1 MPFDTPPPA
10 AAAANTAAAAAV
22 AAAPAPA
29 RDLPP
34 VPLQFAASARDAA
47 ALARLAAQARADL
60 ERLNVPPPAWVLPAE
75 APGGGADLAGAG
87 EGPVLDV
94 LVAGAGMCGQT
105 AAFALWREG
114 VTNLRVIDR
123 AARGDEG
130 PWGTYARMLTLRS
143 PKHVGGPELG
153 VPSLGF
159 RAWYEAQ
166 HGAGAATSIHGA
178 PGWDAL
184 HKIGR
189 LDWRDYLLWVRE
201 TVGLPVDNGVALR
214 RVTHA
219 GGGRLLVAELEDA
232 QGRRETVRARQLVLA
247 LGRDG
252 SGAPRWPDFASLD
265 RGDPLAAPRVFHSA
279 DAIDF
284 AAWRGRR
291 IGVLGAGASAFDN
304 AAAALEAG
312 AARVVLFARRAQLPQ
327 VNKSKAASSHGFL
340 RGFEGL
346 DDARKWRAYTYIF
359 EQQIPPPWETV
370 RRCDAFDAFELR
382 LGTPW
387 LDVAPDAHGVT
398 VTLPGGGTER
408 FDAIILG
415 TGFDVDLLDRPEIAR
430 YTPLVD
436 TWAHHVTV
444 EEARRHPE
452 PARFPYLG
460 AGFELRPRRPPDG
473 RQDAAAAGPAPAD
486 ATHPAMAATPPDPA
500 TAEALSRMR
509 LFNWG
514 ATMSHGA
521 LAGDIPG
528 LAIGATRLAQAIARD
543 LFVEDADRHWERLL
557 AFEESEL
564 AATRW
569 AAPPQP
575 G

>member
-1 MPFDTPPPA
+1 MPDHPSSGG
-10 AAAANTAAAAAV
+10 
-22 AAAPAPA
+22 
-29 RDLPP
+29 LPP
-34 VPLQFAASARDAA
+34 VPDQFIASPRDAA
-47 ALARLAAQARADL
+47 ALESLAAQVRADL
-60 ERLNVPPPAWVLPAE
+60 ERINLPPPAWVLPAE
-75 APGGGADLAGAG
+75 SSTDTS
-87 EGPVLDV
+87 PVLDV

-105 AAFALWREG
+105 AAFALHREG
-114 VTNLRVIDR
+114 VTNIRVIDR

-143 PKHVGGPELG
+143 PKQVGGPELG
-153 VPSLGF
+153 VPSLSF

-166 HGAGAATSIHGA
+166 HGSAG
-178 PGWDAL
+178 WQAL

-189 LDWRDYLLWVRE
+189 IDWRDYLLWVRD
-201 TVGLPVDNGVALR
+201 TVGLAVENGVALR
-214 RVTHA
+214 SVSH
-219 GGGRLLVAELEDA
+219 GDDGRLLVVELEGRD
-232 QGRRETVRARQLVLA
+232 GRRETVRTRQLVLA

-252 SGAPRWPDFASLD
+252 SGAPRWPAFPSLA
-265 RGDPLAAPRVFHSA
+265 RGDPLAAGRVFHSA

-284 AAWRGRR
+284 AALAGRR

-304 AAAALEAG
+304 AACALEAG
-312 AARVVLFARRAQLPQ
+312 AAELMLFARRPQLPQ

-346 DDARKWRAYTYIF
+346 DDARKWRVYTYIF
-359 EQQIPPPWETV
+359 DEQVPPPWETV
-370 RRCDAFDAFELR
+370 RRCDAHAAFTLC

-387 LDVAPDAHGVT
+387 LDVAPDADGVT
-398 VTLPGGGTER
+398 VATPDGGSER
-408 FDAIILG
+408 FDAVIFG
-415 TGFDVDLLDRPEIAR
+415 TGFDVDLLDRPEFAR

-436 TWAHHVTV
+436 TWAHHVLPD
-444 EEARRHPE
+444 EAQRYPE

-460 AGFELRPRRPPDG
+460 AGFELQG
-473 RQDAAAAGPAPAD
+473 LAGAAGS
-486 ATHPAMAATPPDPA
+486 
-500 TAEALSRMR
+500 AEAGALARMR

-528 LAIGATRLAQAIARD
+528 LAIGATRLAHAIARD

-557 AFEESEL
+557 AHDEPEL
-564 AATRW
+564 IATRW
-569 AAPPQP
+569 YVRKND